1 MGERVHV
8 RGWVRQRREV
18 SVRLCRHGKGR
29 LTYQDGKEIKGV
41 WEEGN
46 LVNTENEKKQVDHE
60 DQPLRRSVKA
70 NAFGY
75 HPATSHR
82 F

>member
-1 MGERVHV
+1 MHIRRRVCK
-8 RGWVRQRREV
+8 RREV
-18 SVRLCRHGKGR
+18 RLILCRHGKGR
-29 LTYQDGKEIKGV
+29 LTYQDGKEIKGM

-46 LVNTENEKKQVDHE
+46 LVNTENDKKQIDHE
-60 DQPLRRSVKA
+60 EQPLRRSVKA

-75 HPATSHR
+75 HPVATQR